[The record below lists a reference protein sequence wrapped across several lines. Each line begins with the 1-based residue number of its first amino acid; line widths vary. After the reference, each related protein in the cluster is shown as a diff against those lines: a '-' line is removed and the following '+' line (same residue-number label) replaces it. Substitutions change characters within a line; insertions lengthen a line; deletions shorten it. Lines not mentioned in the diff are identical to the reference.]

1 MSKLLK
7 QYNELKKKDPE
18 KIYIFKVGIF
28 YNILN
33 EDARLVS
40 KEIGLKLTDL
50 SPEIIKCGFPVA
62 TLEKYTNL
70 LTEHNIKFEIISS
83 QTPSYQNASYEQIV
97 KKILNIDLDNT
108 TCKEAF
114 DILYMI
120 QQNLKNIQFIK
131 RGDLFSPNFSLI
143 FYLLLL
149 V

>member
-1 MSKLLK
+1 MSKLQK
-7 QYNELKKKDPE
+7 QYEELKKKDSD
-18 KIYIFKVGIF
+18 KIYIFRVGIF

-70 LTEHNIKFEIISS
+70 LTEHNIPFEIVPNQTSS
-83 QTPSYQNASYEQIV
+83 NQNVSYEHII
-97 KKILNIDLDNT
+97 KKIQNIDLDNT

-114 DILYMI
+114 DILYNI
-120 QQNLKNIQFIK
+120 QQKLQNIQ
-131 RGDLFSPNFSLI
+131 
-143 FYLLLL
+143 
-149 V
+149 

>member
-7 QYNELKKKDPE
+7 QYEELKKKDPN
-18 KIYIFKVGIF
+18 KIYLFRVGIF

-40 KEIGLKLTDL
+40 NEIGLKLTDL

-70 LTEHNIKFEIISS
+70 LTEHNIKFEVISNHTSSDQNTSYAKII
-83 QTPSYQNASYEQIV
+83 Q
-97 KKILNIDLDNT
+97 KIQNIDLENT

-120 QQNLKNIQFIK
+120 QQNLKNIQ
-131 RGDLFSPNFSLI
+131 
-143 FYLLLL
+143 
-149 V
+149 

>member
-7 QYNELKKKDPE
+7 QYEELKKKDPE

-62 TLEKYTNL
+62 TLEKYTHL
-70 LTEHNIKFEIISS
+70 LTEHNIKFEVVSS

-120 QQNLKNIQFIK
+120 QQNLKNIQ
-131 RGDLFSPNFSLI
+131 
-143 FYLLLL
+143 
-149 V
+149 